1 MWSAINSE
9 WECDTFKCD
18 VHLYL
23 EETAEVMQGA
33 LGSQEAPRQS
43 RADLLTHGIEVG
55 DESVRYLE
63 EGTGLD
69 LGQCFI

>member
-1 MWSAINSE
+1 
-9 WECDTFKCD
+9 
-18 VHLYL
+18 
-23 EETAEVMQGA
+23 MQGA
-33 LGSQEAPRQS
+33 LGSQETPRQS

-63 EGTGLD
+63 EGTRLD